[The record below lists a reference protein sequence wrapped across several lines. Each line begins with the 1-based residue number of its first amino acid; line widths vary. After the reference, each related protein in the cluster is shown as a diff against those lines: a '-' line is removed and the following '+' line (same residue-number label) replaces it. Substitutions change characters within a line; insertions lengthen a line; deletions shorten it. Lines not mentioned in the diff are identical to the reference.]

1 MHDARGSQA
10 LKDETI
16 KVEVGEALT
25 PLSPEI
31 LNRKLGDE
39 AAGSQEGPTLQNKRQ
54 HRTLGW

>member
-25 PLSPEI
+25 PLSPET
-31 LNRKLGDE
+31 LNRKLGDGCRPPRVLPL
-39 AAGSQEGPTLQNKRQ
+39 A
-54 HRTLGW
+54 RTP